1 MKINR
6 WRGNAIVVGFE
17 LGMIQPVYLFTDG
30 LAIYVK
36 NDALPENAKVDFMP
50 FITEHLDERKKND
63 K

>member
-1 MKINR
+1 M
-6 WRGNAIVVGFE
+6 GQSYG
-17 LGMIQPVYLFTDG
+17 LSMIQPVYLFTDG
-30 LAIYVK
+30 LTIYVK